1 MKKYIPLLLLFFSTI
16 ALFAQSK
23 EKIKGSRNVSTFI
36 KETPVFKE
44 IELEDY
50 FEVYLIKGDKPQVKV
65 ETDDNLYE
73 SIKINVAN
81 NILSITTTKEPIKF
95 KKMIV
100 QITYTDNLEV
110 IRTRGKIVLN
120 AIDEILL
127 QKLTIK
133 SFDDSKI
140 FVNASTMDFT
150 LEANGDSEAELNIKS
165 DQAKV
170 VLAQNAKLKAIV
182 KSQKTTFDMYQK
194 SKATIEGKTNDATI
208 RLDNNTELIANKL
221 SVKNIELV
229 AESYATCT
237 LNPEDSIAISANGH
251 AEINLLGEA
260 MIQIKKFREE
270 CKLLKK
276 LK

>member
-1 MKKYIPLLLLFFSTI
+1 MKKYILLLLLFFSTI

-100 QITYTDNLEV
+100 HITYTDNLEV
-110 IRTRGKIVLN
+110 IRARGKIVLN

-150 LEANGDSEAELNIKS
+150 LESNGDSEAELNIKS

-170 VLAQNAKLKAIV
+170 VLAQNAKLKAII

-260 MIQIKKFREE
+260 MIQIKKFKEE

>member
-170 VLAQNAKLKAIV
+170 VLAQNAKLKAII